1 MKKLL
6 LSGFAL
12 SCVFF
17 SAQQQDI
24 EEVVVKGKFFST
36 PITKVPENITVISKK
51 QIQESPARSV
61 ADLLQYF
68 TGMDL
73 RRRGMNDVQTDLSI
87 RGSSFEQ
94 VLVLI
99 NGIKMNDAQTGHNTF
114 NLPFDMASIDR
125 VEIIKGPAAR
135 RFGQNAYGGV
145 INIITNVGKDNVYQI
160 NAAGGDFKTWS
171 LGASA
176 DFGNENFGNFIQVGK
191 AESAG
196 YRFNTDSDVQNIW
209 YQNQFKI
216 KDANFKMQAGFTE
229 KKFGANGFYSSPL
242 AKDQYE
248 ETQTSLVSASYDQSF
263 GNFGVNANVYWRR
276 GQDMYLFN
284 RVKPEIYRNM
294 HIGNN
299 IGGELNTSY
308 VSSLG
313 KSGLGVEFRN
323 EALRSNNL
331 GERERFITQVF
342 FEHQISL
349 LDQKLNII
357 PGVSW
362 ANYPGTGNFFYP
374 GLDVGYN
381 LDDHSKIYGN
391 LAKTNRI
398 PTYTDLYYVSKTE
411 TGNPNL
417 KPENAWNYEIG
428 YQYQRANSLLK
439 VSGFGRNTDNAIDW
453 TKDSLA
459 AIWRAENISNIKT
472 LGFETEI
479 AQKFNWIVNNLSV
492 GYTYLDNKIN
502 REDQAFS
509 KYVLDNLRHQF
520 NAKLQAKY
528 WRFGTEVVYRY
539 NERIALGSY
548 NLLDAKLN
556 YQTDKLNI
564 YLLVN
569 NITNAKY
576 TETSLVPMPGRWF
589 MLGFTFKNKF

>member
-263 GNFGVNANVYWRR
+263 RNFGVNANVYWRR

-479 AQKFNWIVNNLSV
+479 AQKFNWIVNSLSV

-520 NAKLQAKY
+520 NAKLHAKY

-569 NITNAKY
+569 NITNAEY

>member
-12 SCVFF
+12 TSAIIF
-17 SAQQQDI
+17 AQQQDI

-36 PITKVPENITVISKK
+36 PIAKVAENITVISKK

-94 VLVLI
+94 VLVMI
-99 NGIKMNDAQTGHNTF
+99 NGVKMNDAQTGHNTF

-145 INIITNVGKDNVYQI
+145 INIITNVGKDNAYQI
-160 NAAGGDFKTWS
+160 NASGGDFKTWS

-176 DFGNENFGNFIQVGK
+176 DFGNESFGNFIQVGK
-191 AESAG
+191 SESGG
-196 YRFNTDSDVQNIW
+196 YRFNTDSDVQNVW

-248 ETQTSLVSASYDQSF
+248 ETQTSLVSTSYDQSF
-263 GNFGVNANVYWRR
+263 GNFGINANVYWRR
-276 GQDMYLFN
+276 AQDMYLFN

-308 VSSLG
+308 ISSLG

-331 GERERFITQVF
+331 GQRERFITQVF
-342 FEHQISL
+342 FEHHISL

-362 ANYPGTGNFFYP
+362 ANYPGSGNFFYP
-374 GLDVGYN
+374 GLDVGFN
-381 LDDHSKIYGN
+381 IDEHNKVYGN
-391 LAKTNRI
+391 FAKTNRI

-411 TGNPNL
+411 AGNPNL

-453 TKDSLA
+453 TKDSAA
-459 AIWRAENISNIKT
+459 AIWHAENISNVKT
-472 LGFETEI
+472 LGFETEA
-479 AQKFNWIVNNLSV
+479 AQKINWFVNNLSV

-528 WRFGTEVVYRY
+528 WRFETEVVYRY

-556 YQTDKLNI
+556 YQTNKLNI

-569 NITNAKY
+569 NITNTKY
-576 TETSLVPMPGRWF
+576 TETSLVPMPSRWF

>member
-6 LSGFAL
+6 LTGFAL
-12 SCVFF
+12 SCAFF

-36 PITKVPENITVISKK
+36 PITKVAENITVISKK

-68 TGMDL
+68 TGMDM

-145 INIITNVGKDNVYQI
+145 INIITNVGKDNAYQI

-196 YRFNTDSDVQNIW
+196 YRFNTDSDVQNVW

-216 KDANFKMQAGFTE
+216 KDSNFKMQAGFTE

-342 FEHQISL
+342 FEHHISL

-362 ANYPGTGNFFYP
+362 ANYPRTGNFFYP

-381 LDDHSKIYGN
+381 LDEHNKIYGN

-411 TGNPNL
+411 IGNPNL

-428 YQYQRANSLLK
+428 YQYQRAYSLLK

-459 AIWRAENISNIKT
+459 AIWRAENISNVKT
-472 LGFETEI
+472 LGFETEV

-569 NITNAKY
+569 NITNAEY